1 MAEREIYRVEIP
13 IIVDDQTDA
22 PLKQAERKIS
32 KFEKSAQM
40 ETERI
45 RKHFQ
50 HIAKYQI
57 EPVMKVRDQLT
68 ANVLKADKLIR
79 KLDLNQASPLIAAQD
94 RVSAVV
100 TRINAMLDALDKGK
114 VDVVAEMQ
122 GPLLDEIIK
131 AKKSLSELNNV
142 KAGPIAELR
151 GQLFG
156 QLTKAMSQIKGLD
169 LTRAE
174 PQATLRERVTW
185 KVKEVSSRLRGLTS
199 RVWTVTLKVKDKVT
213 DTVKNIMSKV
223 TSPLALLGAGAGL
236 GAGIFFPLKLAG
248 EMEQAGIAMEFF
260 TESAA
265 KGQKF
270 LKELQTFAA
279 KTPFEFPDVRDAAV
293 GLMPIYK
300 QMYGVDEAMK
310 QTMRTIAAFGDAA
323 GLTGAGIQGMN
334 LALLG
339 FRQIGTIGKLSM
351 EELRQVTENLMIPM
365 NIILDELG
373 LTGDALDNLAKEG
386 IEAKVAM
393 EAIVRALEKH
403 FSGGMEKMSRSLLG
417 LTSTIKDTATLT
429 VWHFGAGMAEPVRR
443 ILLDVVGLTDETGG
457 KFEEFQRR
465 LERAGEQVGLKFE
478 QMYGRLKEFWASI
491 SADPEFQKLDFGDKI
506 IYVLNLALDEVSAWL
521 DSEGGM
527 KLQETFTKLGEIGAK
542 AWIAG
547 LKGAFK
553 GAVSS
558 AAHGNLVGAGAML
571 GLASM
576 LGGGLVLRGAWGL
589 GKGLFGAGKW
599 ALGKLG
605 LGSASATAA
614 GVAAETTATAGRA
627 SIAGRVLPILGRARP
642 WLGRIGLPI
651 GAGLEA
657 INIARAEDKR
667 TAVISGTGRIAG
679 MIAGGKAGAAVGGAV
694 GGLFGGV
701 GAAPGAAIGGILG
714 GIGGLFGGEKLAEK
728 INAWLDK
735 VDFKALKE
743 KALLMWDDVGQKA
756 SDTWENVTAW
766 ASGAWEEARESASSA
781 WNWIKENFTLESI
794 AEKAGYVV
802 GYLESTIFS
811 GEWWGRQWDEVKNWA
826 SEKWASMVE
835 VYESAKAT
843 IMSTIF
849 SSEWW
854 LEKWENVKAWAADKW
869 AAMSEVW
876 ENTKEI
882 LNSTI
887 FSSEWWLEKWDNVK
901 SWASEKW
908 DEMKTVWETAKE
920 AISSTLFSKDWW
932 RSKWENVKT
941 WASGV
946 LDDITARWESIK
958 ESFQAGREAGQRAAA
973 TKYAVGGILTRP
985 HLGLVAEAG
994 PEAIIPLSAHMR
1006 PRALE
1011 LWQQTGEL
1019 LGVRPYAEGGFA
1031 GPIPALAP
1039 VGIPSVPTATINMHF
1054 DLAGLVGQVVVNNQ
1068 NEIESAIDTITGAIA
1083 DNLRGIFQNMT
1094 RK

>member
-1 MAEREIYRVEIP
+1 MAGGEIYRVEIP
-13 IIVDDQTDA
+13 IIIADHTDK
-22 PLKQAERKIS
+22 PLQQAERKIS
-32 KFEKSAQM
+32 RFEKSALKSN
-40 ETERI
+40 ERI
-45 RKHFQ
+45 RRIFGREIRLRIGAIDK
-50 HIAKYQI
+50 AW
-57 EPVMKVRDQLT
+57 PVIKSVQTRLRSLT
-68 ANVLKADKLIR
+68 GRAWNITLQVK
-79 KLDLNQASPLIAAQD
+79 D
-94 RVSAVV
+94 RV
-100 TRINAMLDALDKGK
+100 TGFLGGLINKL
-114 VDVVAEMQ
+114 
-122 GPLLDEIIK
+122 
-131 AKKSLSELNNV
+131 
-142 KAGPIAELR
+142 
-151 GQLFG
+151 
-156 QLTKAMSQIKGLD
+156 
-169 LTRAE
+169 
-174 PQATLRERVTW
+174 
-185 KVKEVSSRLRGLTS
+185 
-199 RVWTVTLKVKDKVT
+199 
-213 DTVKNIMSKV
+213 
-223 TSPLALLGAGAGL
+223 TSPLTLLGAGTGL

-386 IEAKVAM
+386 IEAKRAM
-393 EAIVRALEKH
+393 EAIVRALEKN
-403 FSGGMEKMSRSLLG
+403 FAGGMEKMSKSLLG
-417 LTSTIKDTATLT
+417 LTATVKDTASLT

-457 KFEEFQRR
+457 KFEEFQKR
-465 LERAGEQVGLKFE
+465 LERAGERVGLKFE

-491 SADPEFQKLDFGDKI
+491 SADPAFQKLDFGDKI

-605 LGSASATAA
+605 LGSASATVA
-614 GVAAETTATAGRA
+614 GVAAETAATAGKVGIASRA
-627 SIAGRVLPILGRARP
+627 LPILGRARP
-642 WLGRIGLPI
+642 WLGRIGLPVV
-651 GAGLEA
+651 AGLES
-657 INIARAEDKR
+657 INIARAEDKK
-667 TAVISGTGRIAG
+667 AAAILGTGRIAG
-679 MIAGGKAGAAVGGAV
+679 MIAGGKAGAAAGGAI

-701 GAAPGAAIGGILG
+701 GAAPGAVIGGILG
-714 GIGGLFGGEKLAEK
+714 GIGGLFGGEMIAEK

-743 KALLMWDDVGQKA
+743 KALLMWNDVGQKA
-756 SDTWENVTAW
+756 SDTWKNVTAW
-766 ASGAWEEARESASSA
+766 ASGAWEEARKSASSA

-811 GEWWGRQWDEVKNWA
+811 SEWWGRQWDEVKNWA

-854 LEKWENVKAWAADKW
+854 QCRWDAVKGWTAEKWAGMVEI
-869 AAMSEVW
+869 W
-876 ENTKEI
+876 ENTKES
-882 LNSTI
+882 LSSTL
-887 FSSEWWLEKWDNVK
+887 FSSEWWQGHWQSVK
-901 SWASEKW
+901 DWTSEKW
-908 DEMKTVWETAKE
+908 DKMKTVWEVAKE

-932 RSKWENVKT
+932 GRQWESVKS
-941 WASGV
+941 WASNALSGIV
-946 LDDITARWESIK
+946 ARWESLK
-958 ESFQAGREAGQRAAA
+958 ASFAAGREAGQRAAA

-1068 NEIESAIDTITGAIA
+1068 NDIESAIDTITGAIA